1 MVADSR
7 ARILE
12 FLKRHGSGSVADLSR
27 GLGLTPVTIRH
38 HLEALLADELVEA
51 PVARRRPGPGRPEM
65 AYRLT
70 PAADPFL
77 PRNYGEL
84 CACVVRTLQSEPDSV
99 VGSALGAAGAAL
111 GRSQLGRVGMG
122 RMARRDVLLKTLESR
137 GYLPSWQID
146 DDSPCLVL
154 SNCPY
159 LEVARESPGL
169 CQFDLALVQ
178 TVLGTEVS
186 LEASIAAH
194 DPACRVRLP
203 QAAV

>member
-12 FLKRHGSGSVADLSR
+12 FLKRYGSGSVADLSR

-38 HLEALLADELVEA
+38 HLEALQGDDLVEE

-77 PRNYGEL
+77 PRNYGEF
-84 CACVVRTLQSEPDSV
+84 CACVVRTLQSEPDSM
-99 VGSALGAAGAAL
+99 VGSALTAAGGAL
-111 GRSQLGRVGMG
+111 GRSQLGQAGMG
-122 RMARRDVLLKTLESR
+122 RMTRRDILLNVLESR

-146 DDSPCLVL
+146 NGSACLVL

-159 LEVARESPGL
+159 LEVAREAPGI

-178 TVLGTEVS
+178 SVLGVDVT
-186 LEASIAAH
+186 LESSIAAH
-194 DPACRVRLP
+194 NSDCRVRLP